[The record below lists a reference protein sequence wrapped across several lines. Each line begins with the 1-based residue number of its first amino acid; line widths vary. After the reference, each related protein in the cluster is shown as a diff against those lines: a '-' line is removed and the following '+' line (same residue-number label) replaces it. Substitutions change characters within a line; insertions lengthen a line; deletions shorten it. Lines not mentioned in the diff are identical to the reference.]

1 MLSTIGRIDTPLPAA
16 EAVVIGLLAFIVVNG
31 RMLWKVTTHAETV
44 LHESAHAL
52 TGIAAGRRIG
62 SVNIDKNG
70 GGSTVMV
77 PASGFGF
84 GVAAFVGYIGPSV
97 AGLIAAELISAG
109 RMVAVLWLGLLLFA
123 FMVLLVSN
131 FFGAIVVLTYGVL
144 LYLIVRYTTAGVQVA
159 VAYGVTWFLLL
170 SGTKVAFAAASRPD
184 GVTDAGI
191 LAGMTFLWRSAWCFL
206 WLVGAIAALMIGAA
220 ILIRAL
226 AEGWNHAHEPRAAG
240 VMMIWGPPPRG
251 KADVAVCLE
260 LLRPAA
266 VRQRTEAGKDK
277 PHRATVAGRCPAFGG
292 AAARVHERL
301 AHDDQAD

>member
-226 AEGWNHAHEPRAAG
+226 AEGWNHAHEPRATG

-266 VRQRTEAGKDK
+266 VRQRTEAGKIGLT
-277 PHRATVAGRCPAFGG
+277 ALQSPADALPSVVQQLPEFTRG
-292 AAARVHERL
+292 
-301 AHDDQAD
+301 